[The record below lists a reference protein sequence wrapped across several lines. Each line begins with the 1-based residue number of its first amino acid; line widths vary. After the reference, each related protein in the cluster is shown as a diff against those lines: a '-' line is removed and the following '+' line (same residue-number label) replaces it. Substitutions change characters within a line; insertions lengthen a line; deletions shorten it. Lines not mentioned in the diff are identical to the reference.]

1 MTTRLYGINCTL
13 RVSPGLLIGF
23 SSFSLQQTT
32 KDVSKLLSFS
42 PPAKSQPSLLS
53 LFFFCYLFYFFP
65 PFFLNL
71 KRHSTYWFLLGSCSL
86 VQSLSIFLKT
96 LLCDMYIFLFFFR
109 LLNVVIYTRLL
120 NDVDNFG

>member
-1 MTTRLYGINCTL
+1 MITGSHPASFLFIRFVLLDYSVFIRILFFYIYCILILFASVVMTTRLYGINCTL

-53 LFFFCYLFYFFP
+53 LFFSVIYFIF
-65 PFFLNL
+65 
-71 KRHSTYWFLLGSCSL
+71 SL
-86 VQSLSIFLKT
+86 
-96 LLCDMYIFLFFFR
+96 LFF
-109 LLNVVIYTRLL
+109 
-120 NDVDNFG
+120 